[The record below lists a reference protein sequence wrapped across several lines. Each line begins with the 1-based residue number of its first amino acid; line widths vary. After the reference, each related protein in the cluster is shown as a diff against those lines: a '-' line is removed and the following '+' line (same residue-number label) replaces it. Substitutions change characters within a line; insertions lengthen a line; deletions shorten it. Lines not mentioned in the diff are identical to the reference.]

1 MNKITTKTIEEETDL
16 LPELIAQI
24 VAEKTV
30 HFAHKPEI
38 DNWGNLNDK
47 AKAELNERTK
57 AEQIK
62 VEEYLVL
69 RAETTFQYNECF
81 RKNVKAN
88 GNKGRD
94 HLYLFMYH
102 WAGWYGDKVVAPYNK
117 SMENY
122 YRDMKAFNSRK

>member
-30 HFAHKPEI
+30 HSALKTEI
-38 DNWGNLNDK
+38 DNWENLDEK
-47 AKAELNERTK
+47 AKAKLETKTK
-57 AEQIK
+57 AEQTKI
-62 VEEYLVL
+62 EEYLVL
-69 RAETTFQYNECF
+69 RTETTFQYNERF
-81 RKNVKAN
+81 RKNVRAN

-102 WAGWYGDKVVAPYNK
+102 WAGWYDGKVVAPYNK
-117 SMENY
+117 PMENY